1 LVQILTDAYWLHQ
14 GDIKSIFKSIKY
26 GWKEKGM
33 KSWKEDFSAKQIA
46 ALSNYVYTLKG
57 TKPLAPKD
65 PQGIEDAIVT
75 TTAVNTD
82 TIGKN

>member
-1 LVQILTDAYWLHQ
+1 MGPNLTDGFWLHQ

-33 KSWKEDFSAKQIA
+33 KSWKDDFSAKQIA
-46 ALSNYVYTLKG
+46 ALANYVCTLKG

-65 PQGIEDAIVT
+65 PQGIAETIS
-75 TTAVNTD
+75 TTANAD
-82 TIGKN
+82 TTKTN

>member
-1 LVQILTDAYWLHQ
+1 
-14 GDIKSIFKSIKY
+14 
-26 GWKEKGM
+26 M

-65 PQGIEDAIVT
+65 PQGIEDAIAT

-82 TIGKN
+82 TTGKN